1 MPRVSYTA
9 EEKIKFLEE
18 IASFFKREI
27 LTKRDIDGYAEK
39 RNLPVPYFIYHDETR
54 KVSHGKYTVA
64 MAAGSFGKLPPFPK
78 FQAKAAAATAAPEV
92 LPEPALVV
100 PEVVQEVVPV
110 ATAVASLLQ
119 MPPSIQ
125 ADISCTVPDADPT
138 FIPFGNYT
146 DIETIIA
153 SKMFFPVYITGMS
166 GNGKTMSIVQA
177 CAKLG
182 REILRINVT
191 EETDELDLLGGT
203 ELINGST
210 VNREGAVLLAMR
222 RGAILLIDEGDLNN
236 TKIMCLM
243 PILEGKPYFNKKT
256 GEIITPAPG
265 FNIFFTGN
273 TKGKGSDDGRFVGTK
288 VMNEAFLER
297 LAITMEQEY
306 PDPKIEKRIVLR
318 NMELKNCVDDDFATK
333 LCNFAEITRKT
344 YAEQAISE
352 IISTRRLTHIVA
364 AFSIFKDRMK
374 SLTLALNRFDNE
386 TKGAFLELY
395 SKIDGTVN
403 PTGSSESEPE
413 TALEDPSAPV
423 AAPATRSSP
432 PLVTAPS
439 TVTSDDRASI
449 TNLIQNFKIEP
460 CSRTSAGGSS
470 DEYKVYSDMI
480 TRVLSGTSSAAADIG
495 IVNMYDDTIRV
506 YGNKKEV
513 RYPKNNIIARDSVW
527 KATFFLTVC
536 QVLLNIKT
544 VANPF
549 G

>member
-1 MPRVSYTA
+1 MPRVSYN
-9 EEKIKFLEE
+9 EEQKIKFLEE
-18 IASFFKREI
+18 IASFFKRET
-27 LTKRDIDGYAEK
+27 LSKKDIDNYASK
-39 RNLPVPYFIYHDETR
+39 RKLPVPYFIYHDDAR
-54 KVSHGKYTVA
+54 KVAHGKYTVA
-64 MAAGSFGKLPPFPK
+64 LSGFAKLPPFPK
-78 FQAKAAAATAAPEV
+78 FEAKKAARSAPV
-92 LPEPALVV
+92 VV
-100 PEVVQEVVPV
+100 PEVVEEVVPV
-110 ATAVASLLQ
+110 ATPEATPVSVTVREVLSQ
-119 MPPSIQ
+119 MPASIQ
-125 ADISCTVPDADPT
+125 ADTSCTVPEVDPT
-138 FIPFGNYT
+138 FIPFGNYD

-256 GEIITPAPG
+256 GEVIAPAPG
-265 FNIFFTGN
+265 FNVFFTGN
-273 TKGKGSDDGRFVGTK
+273 TKGKGSDDGRYVGTK

-306 PDPKIEKRIVLR
+306 PDPKVEKRIVLR
-318 NMELKNCVDDDFATK
+318 NMEQQNCVDDDFATK
-333 LCNFAEITRKT
+333 LCTFAEITRKT

-352 IISTRRLTHIVA
+352 IISTRRLTHIVK
-364 AFSIFKDRMK
+364 AFSVFKDRMK
-374 SLTLALNRFDNE
+374 ALTLALNRFDAE
-386 TKGAFLELY
+386 TKGAFLDVY

-403 PTGSSESEPE
+403 ITGSTETEPE
-413 TALEDPSAPV
+413 TALEAPSAPV
-423 AAPATRSSP
+423 AAPVTQSSP
-432 PLVTAPS
+432 PLAMPQS
-439 TVTSDDRASI
+439 NITSDDKTSI
-449 TNLIQNFKIEP
+449 TNLIQNHKIEP
-460 CSRTSAGGSS
+460 ATLGSTSGSS

-480 TRVLSGTSSAAADIG
+480 TRVLSGTSGTVAADIG
-495 IVNMYDDTIRV
+495 ITNMYDGTIRV

-513 RYPKNNIIARDSVW
+513 RYPKANILAHDSVW

-544 VANPF
+544 VAQPF
-549 G
+549 